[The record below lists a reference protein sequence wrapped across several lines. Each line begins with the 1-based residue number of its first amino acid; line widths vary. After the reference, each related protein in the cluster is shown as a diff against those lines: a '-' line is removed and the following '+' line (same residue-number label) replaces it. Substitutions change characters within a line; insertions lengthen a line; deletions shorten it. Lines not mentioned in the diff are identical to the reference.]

1 MGYLLQGR
9 WHPGRRDNHDGT
21 FVRPS
26 STFRESISVGGRY
39 SPAAGRYQLY
49 VSLACPWA
57 SRATIVRKLKK
68 LEAAVPMTIVHPDM
82 LENGW
87 TFGGEVDAVTGRRFL
102 YEIYRDA
109 DPGFS
114 GHATVPLLWDTETRT
129 IVNNESSEIIRMLN
143 RDFDEWGDSAVDL
156 YPDHLASEIDAVN
169 EEIYGAVNNGVYQ
182 AGFATKE
189 VAYHNAVWK
198 LFEALER
205 IEVRLADRRFLVGSR
220 FTEAD
225 VRLFTTAIRFDLVYY
240 SHFKCNVRHVW
251 DFPNIWGWLKDVY
264 QLPGVAETVDF
275 LHIKR
280 HYYGSQTWVN
290 PTGIVPVGPTL
301 DLNGPT
307 GRTRFLAAPAAQAAE

>member
-1 MGYLLQGR
+1 M
-9 WHPGRRDNHDGT
+9 
-21 FVRPS
+21 
-26 STFRESISVGGRY
+26 
-39 SPAAGRYQLY
+39 
-49 VSLACPWA
+49 
-57 SRATIVRKLKK
+57 VRKLKK
-68 LEAAVPMTIVHPDM
+68 LEAAVPMTVVHPDM

-114 GHATVPLLWDTETRT
+114 GHATVPVLWDTETRT

-143 RDFDEWGDSAVDL
+143 QDFDEWGDRSVDL
-156 YPDHLASEIDAVN
+156 YPDDLASEIDAVN
-169 EEIYGAVNNGVYQ
+169 DEIYRAVNNGVYR

-189 VAYHNAVWK
+189 AAYHDAVWT

-205 IEVRLADRRFLVGSR
+205 IELRLSERRFLVGSR

-225 VRLFTTAIRFDLVYY
+225 VRLFTTAVRFD
-240 SHFKCNVRHVW
+240 FKCNVRHLW
-251 DFPNIWGWLKDVY
+251 DFPHIGGWLKDVF

-290 PTGIVPVGPTL
+290 PTGIVPVGPTV
-301 DLNGPT
+301 DLSGPT
-307 GRTRFLAAPAAQAAE
+307 GRTRFLASRATAAV